1 VPARAPAGDALA
13 ATRAAER
20 LCLEDRAAHGRLG
33 GLSRPTGTW
42 PGQQGGCLMATSRCG
57 ACRPEAANRSSI
69 KKSRDGSRG

>member
-33 GLSRPTGTW
+33 GRSRPTGTW
-42 PGQQGGCLMATSRCG
+42 PGQQGGCLMATSR
-57 ACRPEAANRSSI
+57 
-69 KKSRDGSRG
+69 